1 MCTPVVRADVQLFH
15 TLAVRIEIEHPE
27 SIRMGAENQP
37 EVEFNEELKPAP
49 THPLTLSPS

>member
-1 MCTPVVRADVQLFH
+1 MCTPVVRAGLQLFH

-27 SIRMGAENQP
+27 SIRMGAENQ
-37 EVEFNEELKPAP
+37 VEYNEELKPAP

>member
-1 MCTPVVRADVQLFH
+1 MCTPVVRAGLQLFH